1 MKLTKTLV
9 FTMSKGN
16 IDMEKQRYDNVTQFL
31 NFIEE
36 TMKLRKSI
44 EEKGY
49 NPELEKAMLQRFDDK
64 FMEEMVD
71 LNRTLDKRLAEEL
84 HKKTDGGN

>member
-1 MKLTKTLV
+1 MTKTLV